1 MIQWVQQKQ
10 RYLTGVGLLLAV
22 VAGGIWFTVSARERR
37 ERFAAGQLNQ
47 ARGAVDAGNFQL
59 AASDL
64 SRLVTDYGATRAG
77 QEGAIL
83 LARVQL
89 QMGQPEVAVAQLR
102 TLLSQNPAEQFVAQ
116 GQGLLGSALEQMG
129 QFGAAADAFVQ
140 AANASR
146 YELIKAEL
154 LLDAGRAATL
164 AGDTERAASLYQ
176 RVIDEITEDAGSVS
190 AAQVR
195 LSELRR

>member
-1 MIQWVQQKQ
+1 VIQWVQQKQ

-47 ARGAVDAGNFQL
+47 ARAAVDAGNFQL

-190 AAQVR
+190 AAHVR